1 MATPKGMGDP
11 IPGFIAELVKEV
23 AERANFTPV
32 RVAIDNYPNSWGD
45 GGEDYDMVAADLSVT
60 ERRNKNMEFSIP
72 FMRYGLTILMQRTQG
87 KVANIFAILH
97 PFSSS
102 TWLLILLSY
111 LLMSLLLLLTSRLDQ
126 TPPSIFA
133 CLWLPLASLLGGHST
148 NWLPSS
154 PAPRLL
160 LTGWWLFI
168 IFSSSLFFFIP
179 PPSAFSQASGFF
191 RFVLFFLLLPSTSF
205 SQAGGFSSFLPV
217 PPTRLTW
224 LLFSRFQGGLG
235 SRY

>member
-1 MATPKGMGDP
+1 MATPRGMGDP

-23 AERANFTPV
+23 AERANFTHV
-32 RVAIDNYPNSWGD
+32 QVVIDNYPTSWGD

-72 FMRYGLTILMQRTQG
+72 FMRYGLTILMQRTQEQA
-87 KVANIFAILH
+87 ANIFAILH

-111 LLMSLLLLLTSRLDQ
+111 LLMSLLLLLTSRLDE
-126 TPPSIFA
+126 TPPSILA

-160 LTGWWLFI
+160 LTGWRLFVRVLLLV
-168 IFSSSLFFFIP
+168 LFLFVCFFHPHRLVAFRRFPPLFFIP
-179 PPSAFSQASGFF
+179 
-191 RFVLFFLLLPSTSF
+191 L
-205 SQAGGFSSFLPV
+205 
-217 PPTRLTW
+217 
-224 LLFSRFQGGLG
+224 
-235 SRY
+235 